1 MVLRVWQI
9 FFQIYIFL
17 IYLFFLSF
25 LLSSQCKKFPKEKTC
40 LNVINNAI
48 GPNRGC
54 VGGARWTS
62 SKASKISMLGWW
74 MVQTTVRPV
83 LTVFR
88 TVRITMAAA
97 RASNP
102 LVGSSMK
109 IMDGLATS
117 STAMV
122 NLFLC
127 SVDNP
132 LCPGNPTSA
141 LRNGTSSTSSITSS
155 TNFCKC
161 KQKKEDPRSTRD
173 PAN

>member
-1 MVLRVWQI
+1 M
-9 FFQIYIFL
+9 
-17 IYLFFLSF
+17 
-25 LLSSQCKKFPKEKTC
+25 
-40 LNVINNAI
+40 
-48 GPNRGC
+48 
-54 VGGARWTS
+54 GGAGWTS

-132 LCPGNPTSA
+132 LWPGNPTSA
-141 LRNGTSSTSSITSS
+141 FRNGTSSTSSITSS
-155 TNFCKC
+155 TNFCSAS
-161 KQKKEDPRSTRD
+161 KKRVLCQMRIQDRLVTLQIRIGWRNIKLCWFGS
-173 PAN
+173 ANSMVLAQHFCTICWGNL